1 MRSEQSFACFV
12 INLDGSDDRLRSISD
27 KLDSAGMVFA
37 RLPAVDGRGLDLS
50 QVADYDAEAALRYM
64 GRTLVGGEIGC
75 YHSHLTAAQAFLASG
90 ADYGLILEDDGDPDP
105 GLKPLVEE
113 TISFLKSHDPDWRV
127 VNLGNHRLKIATPC
141 HRIVAA
147 RNTYTLHQ
155 AFYFPM
161 TTGAILW
168 SRKGAQAFLQ
178 AHGQIFAPVDNYLR
192 HWITR
197 TGGGYAFAPRP
208 VETTEAASDITHA
221 SATPRSRN
229 RRSALYGFRK
239 QRRLIVDK
247 LIALGRKH
255 APERRP

>member
-1 MRSEQSFACFV
+1 MPQEQSFACFV

-27 KLDSAGMVFA
+27 KLDAAGVAFA

-75 YHSHLTAAQAFLASG
+75 YHSHLTAARAFLASG

-113 TISFLKSHDPDWRV
+113 TISFLGRHDPDWRV

-168 SRKGAQAFLQ
+168 ARKGAEAFLQ
-178 AHGQIFAPVDNYLR
+178 AHEKIFAPVDNYLR

-221 SATPRSRN
+221 TAAPRSRN